1 MEKKRD
7 GTDVN
12 VYETDKKMYAAGGED
27 CPVKNLKSYLSH
39 LNVKCRA
46 FFQRPS
52 KNYLTTGKWYDNAPL
67 EIHTLSSMMRN
78 ISEKQG
84 WVQTSQITASGLLQ

>member
-12 VYETDKKMYAAGGED
+12 VRETDKKMYAAGGED

-39 LNVKCRA
+39 LNVKCHA

-52 KNYLTTGKWYDNAPL
+52 KNYLTTGKW
-67 EIHTLSSMMRN
+67 
-78 ISEKQG
+78 
-84 WVQTSQITASGLLQ
+84 